1 MISSLDFCKKNSRWK
16 CRWIYAHSQLRSGL
30 IFVNFSW
37 FTSSPSLAK
46 WALNLFRTLGMFQ
59 LKVSDDHF
67 LNVPVGFLSP
77 TLKQQ
82 QQQMGSFNSTA
93 DQQLGRNNSSL
104 QQQQQVQTTA
114 AGKGEKQQQRKST
127 GISGLWTTLSGAA
140 TGGSRKSSDESQ
152 KALEE
157 RKLSNSSN
165 PEAEAASYSLPQHQ
179 QMTAAD
185 SSKSLPRLVYFY
197 SNFFWADTAPWASY
211 VQQREINPLGS
222 KDQKIFA

>member
-1 MISSLDFCKKNSRWK
+1 
-16 CRWIYAHSQLRSGL
+16 
-30 IFVNFSW
+30 
-37 FTSSPSLAK
+37 
-46 WALNLFRTLGMFQ
+46 MFQ

-93 DQQLGRNNSSL
+93 ADQQLGRNNNSL
-104 QQQQQVQTTA
+104 QQTTA
-114 AGKGEKQQQRKST
+114 GGNKGEKQQQRKST

-140 TGGSRKSSDESQ
+140 TGGSRKSVSDESQ

-185 SSKSLPRLVYFY
+185 SSKSLPRLVYF
-197 SNFFWADTAPWASY
+197 
-211 VQQREINPLGS
+211 
-222 KDQKIFA
+222 

>member
-1 MISSLDFCKKNSRWK
+1 
-16 CRWIYAHSQLRSGL
+16 
-30 IFVNFSW
+30 
-37 FTSSPSLAK
+37 
-46 WALNLFRTLGMFQ
+46 MFQ

-93 DQQLGRNNSSL
+93 DQQLGRNNNSL
-104 QQQQQVQTTA
+104 QQTTA

-140 TGGSRKSSDESQ
+140 TGGSRKSTSDESQ
-152 KALEE
+152 KAFEE

-185 SSKSLPRLVYFY
+185 SSKSLPRLVYF
-197 SNFFWADTAPWASY
+197 
-211 VQQREINPLGS
+211 
-222 KDQKIFA
+222 

>member
-1 MISSLDFCKKNSRWK
+1 
-16 CRWIYAHSQLRSGL
+16 
-30 IFVNFSW
+30 
-37 FTSSPSLAK
+37 
-46 WALNLFRTLGMFQ
+46 MFQ

-93 DQQLGRNNSSL
+93 DQQLGRNNNSL
-104 QQQQQVQTTA
+104 QQVQTA

-197 SNFFWADTAPWASY
+197 SNFF
-211 VQQREINPLGS
+211 
-222 KDQKIFA
+222 

>member
-1 MISSLDFCKKNSRWK
+1 
-16 CRWIYAHSQLRSGL
+16 
-30 IFVNFSW
+30 
-37 FTSSPSLAK
+37 
-46 WALNLFRTLGMFQ
+46 MFQ

-93 DQQLGRNNSSL
+93 ADQQLGRNNNSL
-104 QQQQQVQTTA
+104 QQVQTTAA

-140 TGGSRKSSDESQ
+140 TGGSRKSVSDESQ

-185 SSKSLPRLVYFY
+185 SSKSLPRLVYF
-197 SNFFWADTAPWASY
+197 
-211 VQQREINPLGS
+211 
-222 KDQKIFA
+222 